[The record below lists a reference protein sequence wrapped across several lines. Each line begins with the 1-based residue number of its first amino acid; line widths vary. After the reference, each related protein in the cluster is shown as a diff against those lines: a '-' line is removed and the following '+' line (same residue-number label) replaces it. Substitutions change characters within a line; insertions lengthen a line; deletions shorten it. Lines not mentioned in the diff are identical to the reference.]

1 MTKNSFVAEVT
12 FNQLTDI
19 SKGNN
24 LLNESFEQ
32 FEGHGLNA
40 TQLFQSSNQL
50 QLLNNHLCQDS
61 ILFF

>member
-32 FEGHGLNA
+32 FEGQGLNA